1 MSTLFP
7 EGVDPYLV
15 WLSFG
20 VLLCIAEM
28 IVPGVFLMWLGI
40 AALITGAA
48 AFFLPIPTAAQLGVF
63 AVLAIASVFIGRR
76 WSAGKEIVS
85 DDPMLNDRL
94 ARLIGEPVVVEDAIV
109 GGRGRVRVGDG
120 VWPATGSDAPVGA
133 RLRVT
138 GADGGVLRVEGD

>member
-1 MSTLFP
+1 MAA
-7 EGVDPYLV
+7 EAIEPYLV

-48 AFFLPIPTAAQLGVF
+48 VFLLPLATGVQLGLF
-63 AVLAIASVFIGRR
+63 AVLAIASVFVGRR
-76 WSAGKEIVS
+76 WTAGKEIAS

-94 ARLIGEPVVVEDAIV
+94 ARLVGEPVVVEDAIV
-109 GGRGRVRVGDG
+109 GGRGRVRVGDS
-120 VWPATGSDAPVGA
+120 VWPATGADAPVGT

-138 GADGGVLRVEGD
+138 GAEGGVLRV

>member
-1 MSTLFP
+1 MTTLFP
-7 EGVDPYLV
+7 QGVDPYLV

-40 AALITGAA
+40 AALITGTA
-48 AFFLPIPTAAQLGVF
+48 AFFLPIPTTVQLGVF

-120 VWPATGSDAPVGA
+120 IWPATGSDAPVGA

-138 GADGGVLRVEGD
+138 GADGGVLRVEG